1 MALFNSMKN
10 TSRSLLK
17 KLCCKA
23 TRNLF
28 FPARYLTIAK
38 NVFTIDVTIE
48 CTISTYRFDESVPV
62 FDENNAF
69 SKITV
74 YFDEPPGYRKVLSK
88 KDYFWTQTTLSLQTS
103 YLISVHIW

>member
-1 MALFNSMKN
+1 MKKNEIETSSHCFLYCFSKYFEGCMALFNSMKN

-23 TRNLF
+23 TRNF

-48 CTISTYRFDESVPV
+48 CTISTYRFDEPVPV

-69 SKITV
+69 SNCL
-74 YFDEPPGYRKVLSK
+74 F
-88 KDYFWTQTTLSLQTS
+88 
-103 YLISVHIW
+103 